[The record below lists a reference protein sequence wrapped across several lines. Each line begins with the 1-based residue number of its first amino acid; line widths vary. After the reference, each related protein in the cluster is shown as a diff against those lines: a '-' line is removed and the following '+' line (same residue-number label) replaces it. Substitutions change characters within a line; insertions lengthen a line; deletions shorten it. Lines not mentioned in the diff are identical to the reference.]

1 MRTCINE
8 LAVLGASDDQLLSMS
23 GHTKRQTLS
32 VYSLTEYEKAL
43 DIMQRRWAGQNLT
56 NAA

>member
-8 LAVLGASDDQLLSMS
+8 LAVLGTSDDQLLSMS

-32 VYSLTEYEKAL
+32 VYSLTEYRKAL
-43 DIMQRRWAGQNLT
+43 DIMQRCWAERDLT